1 MTKNNRGPFEPGGL
15 TVSYKALG
23 TISIDELRDAVVEDM
38 HALRDIYNIRY
49 VKDIRIKIVATNEY
63 GEEVRIRR
71 PGGGP
76 IYYMDTHHY
85 RPSCMDY
92 EL

>member
-1 MTKNNRGPFEPGGL
+1 MTKNRGPLEPGGL
-15 TVSYKALG
+15 TISYKALG
-23 TISIDELRDAVVEDM
+23 TISMKELRDALVEDT
-38 HALRDIYNIRY
+38 HALTDIYNVRY
-49 VKDIRIKIVATNEY
+49 VKNVRVKLVVTNEY
-63 GEEVRIRR
+63 GEELKVRR
-71 PGGGP
+71 PGGGL